1 MKKTNHFY
9 RFCALALSCLLLIS
23 LLPVTQVLADGDGSI
38 HIKSAEDLQ
47 SLAHSCT
54 LDSWSRGKTVVLDND
69 IVLESDD
76 NLPIPT
82 FGGTF
87 NGNGHTISGLSI
99 TQSVSPAGLFGVLQK
114 DAVIKNLNVE
124 GTITPSGDSENVGG
138 IVGENHGT
146 IENCTFNGSVSGKR
160 SVGGIA
166 GRNLATGIV
175 RACGAS
181 GAIFGQNMTGGIVGE
196 NLGSIVSCRGR
207 AYVNIEST
215 DPSIDLSD
223 LSLDFSLDLSSLS
236 RLDTLNIA
244 TDTGGIAGYSS
255 GAIASSTN
263 YAAIGYQHIGYNVG
277 GVVGR
282 SSGQILACSNEG
294 AVCGRKDVGG
304 IIGQMEPYIR
314 MEVSEGLLQ
323 RLKTQFGE
331 LNGLINTAANHAEG
345 GSNEIASRLNSM
357 SGYVDNAV
365 NELDNI
371 RLNASIDS
379 AVSGDGSHSSDTSIS
394 GGKGTAAGVDHEH
407 SDSGHSTTIWGG
419 SAAGADVNHDG
430 SASGVI
436 TGSTQ
441 IVAAPDLGGLTS
453 SINGLSSQVT
463 MLNSAA
469 SGTVGTLTN
478 DIRAISN
485 KFNEISSTVLG
496 ALSDSG
502 SSDIISDTSSVDID
516 AVTLGKVSL
525 SRNSGSVY
533 GDVNTG
539 GIAGSMA
546 IEYSL
551 DPEDDV
557 SEHLSNLY
565 RKQYEYKSII
575 QSCVNNG
582 DVTGKRSYVGGIV
595 GRMDLGYLTACET
608 SSCSVTNE
616 NGSYTGGIAGL
627 TGATVHGSF
636 AKCTLSGK
644 KYVGGIVGSGVQES
658 VDGSKSTVSWN
669 YSLVSI
675 TDCQQYQ
682 GAISGSD
689 TGTFTYNYYVSD
701 DLPGINRQG
710 YVGRAEPI
718 SYSELLALSDLPESM
733 KSFTL
738 KFVADDKTVLSR
750 TFNYGDSIDESDIPE
765 PPAKSGYHVHWDR
778 TDFANLHF
786 DATVT
791 AVYEAYTPG
800 LASEQTRESGQ
811 AVILIE
817 GNYND
822 GDAITVTAQPLTPA
836 AFDVQ
841 SGTVL
846 DRVKGYF
853 SCLSRG
859 EMPSMVANAEVL
871 EQWQIELADDG
882 QDTHTVRYLPPDGQK
897 ELRIYVRENGGSWQ
911 EADCGTMGSYIT
923 FPTSGDSVE
932 FAAVRTLDVWGI
944 WLGVLAVLAVLVLII
959 VLLVHR
965 HKRKARRRA
974 EAQAR
979 SMSAVSQAEQIVRGE
994 DAGTPTAG
1002 EKPAK
1007 ADDSTSA
1014 AVEETSQA
1022 DAPVMESAAI
1032 PAAVAA
1038 AAAAAP
1044 IVAAAVEGA
1053 ESAPAPDTVSTP
1065 AETVPSAD
1073 PDSIEARLA
1082 RAEEALRL
1090 LREERDARENVLTQP
1105 AVPPAPKK
1113 RKRRRFLPILI
1124 TILVL
1129 LGAAAVFFLRSDF
1142 KKDLEAYRLVE
1153 ARVKE
1158 DPMTMD
1164 ITVDASYGKLSLS
1177 ADASVART
1185 KTDDTTVT
1193 CIDRGGAALYY
1204 ANGAIYLEN
1213 GNSYAVGGAF
1223 PNYSELMDET
1233 AELCRTLTVT
1243 KSVDGQ
1249 EKRYTFAAEGDDAST
1264 LLRLLTSDE
1273 IADAASLSTIRV
1285 ELTAESGELM
1295 DVQFTAENSGD
1306 LQVNASAHFTDALAP
1321 VIPDDVLT
1329 AIRSD
1334 GDDDAS
1340 SSTLTD
1346 DALRLLG
1353 AWGVLT
1359 ADDLSADI
1367 ALSADCGPIVL
1378 SSTLQYDRSSIDGQ
1392 SYGSIQKNTLA
1403 VYFSDSKICDADG
1416 NSVDTASEQLVDASS
1431 LIDLCYQ
1438 SILNGSAG
1446 CEKVSDGYLY
1456 GLSLDSDAMRELA
1469 AAIAPDI
1476 KSQDVTFSSGRISV
1490 RVSEQGEL
1498 QSVNVSCSGALHLIL
1513 SDAPASLSAVITP
1526 AGRVFSIPQPALN
1539 ALKR

>member
-1 MKKTNHFY
+1 MKNTNHFY
-9 RFCALALSCLLLIS
+9 RFCALALSCLLLMS
-23 LLPVTQVLADGDGSI
+23 LLPVTQVLADGDGAI

-69 IVLESDD
+69 IVLETDD

-87 NGNGHTISGLSI
+87 NGSGHTISGLSI
-99 TQSVSPAGLFGVLQK
+99 TQSVSPAGLFGVLQR

-124 GTITPSGDSENVGG
+124 GTVTPSGDSENVGG

-175 RACGAS
+175 RACDAS
-181 GAIFGQNMTGGIVGE
+181 GAIFGQSMTGGIVGE

-215 DPSIDLSD
+215 DPSIDLSE
-223 LSLDFSLDLSSLS
+223 LNLDFSLDLASLS
-236 RLDTLNIA
+236 RVDTLNIA

-323 RLKTQFGE
+323 RLKAQFGE
-331 LNGLINTAANHAEG
+331 LNGLVNTAANHAEG

-357 SGYVDNAV
+357 SGYVDSAV

-379 AVSGDGSHSSDTSIS
+379 AISGDGSHSSDTSIS
-394 GGKGTAAGVDHEH
+394 GGKDAAAGVEHEH
-407 SDSGHSTTIWGG
+407 SNSGHSTTVWGG
-419 SAAGADVNHDG
+419 SAAGADVSHDG
-430 SASGVI
+430 SASGAI

-496 ALSDSG
+496 ALSDSS
-502 SSDIISDTSSVDID
+502 SSDIVSDTSSVDID

-525 SRNSGSVY
+525 SRNSGAVY

-557 SEHLSNLY
+557 SEHLSSLY

-582 DVTGKRSYVGGIV
+582 DVTGKRSYAGGIV

-608 SSCSVTNE
+608 SSCTVTNE
-616 NGSYTGGIAGL
+616 NGNYTGGIAGL
-627 TGATVHGSF
+627 TGATVLGNFS
-636 AKCTLSGK
+636 KCTLSGK

-675 TDCQQYQ
+675 TDCQQYE

-689 TGTFTYNYYVSD
+689 MGTFEHNYYVSD

-710 YVGRAEPI
+710 YAGRAEPI
-718 SYSELLALSDLPESM
+718 SYSQLLALSDLPESM

-750 TFNYGDSIDESDIPE
+750 TFHYGDSIDESDIPE

-778 TDFANLHF
+778 TDFTNLHF
-786 DATVT
+786 DTTVT

-811 AVILIE
+811 AVILVE

-822 GDAITVTAQPLTPA
+822 GDTITVTAQPLTPE

-859 EMPSMVANAEVL
+859 EMPSMLANAEVL
-871 EQWQIELADDG
+871 EQWRIELADDG

-959 VLLVHR
+959 ILLVRR
-965 HKRKARRRA
+965 HKRKARKRA
-974 EAQAR
+974 EALAR

-994 DAGTPTAG
+994 DTNTSAESTA
-1002 EKPAK
+1002 PAK
-1007 ADDSTSA
+1007 AGMSTA
-1014 AVEETSQA
+1014 DEETVQA
-1022 DAPVMESAAI
+1022 DTPVTESEAV
-1032 PAAVAA
+1032 PAAMAA
-1038 AAAAAP
+1038 AAATAP
-1044 IVAAAVEGA
+1044 IVAAAVEGS
-1053 ESAPAPDTVSTP
+1053 ESTPAPDTVSTP
-1065 AETVPSAD
+1065 AEPAPAAD

-1082 RAEEALRL
+1082 RAEEELRL
-1090 LREERDARENVLTQP
+1090 LREERDARESVLTQP

-1129 LGAAAVFFLRSDF
+1129 LGAAAAFFLRSDF
-1142 KKDLEAYRLVE
+1142 RKDLEAYRLVE

-1164 ITVDASYGKLSLS
+1164 VTVDASYGKISLS
-1177 ADASVART
+1177 ADASVARM
-1185 KTDDTTVT
+1185 KTDDASIT
-1193 CIDRGGAALYY
+1193 CINRDGAALYY
-1204 ANGAIYLEN
+1204 ANGKIYLEN
-1213 GNSYAVGGAF
+1213 GKSYAVGGAF

-1249 EKRYTFAAEGDDAST
+1249 EKSYTFTAEGDDASA

-1273 IADAASLSTIRV
+1273 IADAAALSTIRV

-1295 DVQFTAENSGD
+1295 NVSFTAENSGD
-1306 LQVNASAHFTDALAP
+1306 LRVEATATFTDASAP

-1329 AIRSD
+1329 AIRS
-1334 GDDDAS
+1334 GSSDDDAV

-1353 AWGVLT
+1353 AWSALT

-1378 SSTLQYDRSSIDGQ
+1378 NSTLQYDRSSIDGQ
-1392 SYGSIQKNTLA
+1392 SYGSIRKNTLA
-1403 VYFSDSKICDADG
+1403 VYFSGSKICDADG
-1416 NSVDTASEQLVDASS
+1416 SSVDTASQQLVDASS
-1431 LIDLCYQ
+1431 LIDLCYR
-1438 SILNGSAG
+1438 SILNGGAG

-1456 GLSLDSDAMRELA
+1456 GLSLDSDAMGELA

-1526 AGRVFSIPQPALN
+1526 AGRAFSIPQPALN
-1539 ALKR
+1539 ALKQ

>member
-23 LLPVTQVLADGDGSI
+23 LLPVTQVLADGDGAI
-38 HIKSAEDLQ
+38 HIKSAEDLR

-69 IVLESDD
+69 IELTDD
-76 NLPIPT
+76 DELPIPT

-87 NGNGHTISGLSI
+87 NGNGHTISSLSI

-124 GTITPSGDSENVGG
+124 GTVTPSGDSENIGG

-146 IENCTFNGSVSGKR
+146 IESCTFNGSVSGKR

-175 RACGAS
+175 RACEAS
-181 GAIFGQNMTGGIVGE
+181 GAIFGQSMTGGIVGE

-223 LSLDFSLDLSSLS
+223 LSLDFSLDLASLS

-263 YAAIGYQHIGYNVG
+263 YAAVGYQHIGYNVG

-282 SSGQILACSNEG
+282 SSGQVLACSNEG
-294 AVCGRKDVGG
+294 AICGRKDVGG
-304 IIGQMEPYIR
+304 IAGQMEPYVR
-314 MEVSEGLLQ
+314 TQVSASQLSRIQSQIKELDSLVKKAVNDAEYGSSEISD
-323 RLKTQFGE
+323 RLD
-331 LNGLINTAANHAEG
+331 LISGYLSDASDAANDVTIDVDPDAIPQPSISIDGDFDPDDFDPENPTLPDINVSFDQDFDVSDVVTVSNINMVVGSVTAANSQLSLITENVKNTSTA
-345 GSNEIASRLNSM
+345 L
-357 SGYVDNAV
+357 
-365 NELDNI
+365 
-371 RLNASIDS
+371 S
-379 AVSGDGSHSSDTSIS
+379 A
-394 GGKGTAAGVDHEH
+394 
-407 SDSGHSTTIWGG
+407 
-419 SAAGADVNHDG
+419 
-430 SASGVI
+430 
-436 TGSTQ
+436 
-441 IVAAPDLGGLTS
+441 
-453 SINGLSSQVT
+453 
-463 MLNSAA
+463 
-469 SGTVGTLTN
+469 
-478 DIRAISN
+478 DIRNISS
-485 KFNEISSTVLG
+485 KFNELTNTMFSAISSLTGGTDDLIVD
-496 ALSDSG
+496 A
-502 SSDIISDTSSVDID
+502 SSVDINS
-516 AVTLGKVSL
+516 VTLGKVSL
-525 SRNSGSVY
+525 SRNSGAVY

-546 IEYSL
+546 IEYTL

-557 SEHLSNLY
+557 TGHLSNIY

-575 QSCVNNG
+575 QKCVNTG
-582 DVTGKRSYVGGIV
+582 DVAGKRSYVGGIV

-608 SSCSVTNE
+608 SSCTITNE

-627 TGATVHGSF
+627 TGATVLGNFS
-636 AKCTLSGK
+636 KCTLSGK
-644 KYVGGIVGSGVQES
+644 KYVGGIVGSGVQEN
-658 VDGSKSTVSWN
+658 VDGSGSSVRWN
-669 YSLVSI
+669 YSLVDI

-689 TGTFTYNYYVSD
+689 TGTFEHNYYVSD

-710 YVGRAEPI
+710 YAGRAEPI
-718 SYSELLALSDLPESM
+718 SYSQLLALSDLPESM

-738 KFVADDKTVLSR
+738 TFVADNKTVLSR

-765 PPAKSGYHVHWDR
+765 PPTKSGCHVHWDR
-778 TDFANLHF
+778 TDLTNLHF
-786 DATVT
+786 DTVVT

-800 LASEQTRESGQ
+800 LDSEQTRESGQ
-811 AVILIE
+811 AVILVE

-822 GDAITVTAQPLTPA
+822 GDTITVTAQPLTPA

-871 EQWQIELADDG
+871 EQWRIELADDG

-897 ELRIYVRENGGSWQ
+897 ELRIYTREDGGSWQ
-911 EADCGTMGSYIT
+911 EADCGTMGSYLT
-923 FPTSGDSVE
+923 FSTSGDSVE

-944 WLGVLAVLAVLVLII
+944 WLGVLAVLAVLILII

-974 EAQAR
+974 EALAR
-979 SMSAVSQAEQIVRGE
+979 SASAVSQAEQIVRGE
-994 DAGTPTAG
+994 DANASTAD
-1002 EKPAK
+1002 EAPAK
-1007 ADDSTSA
+1007 TGAPAST
-1014 AVEETSQA
+1014 AVEDTTQA
-1022 DAPVMESAAI
+1022 DAPVSAESTAV
-1032 PAAVAA
+1032 PAAVAVA
-1038 AAAAAP
+1038 ATAAP
-1044 IVAAAVEGA
+1044 VVTAAVEGA
-1053 ESAPAPDTVSTP
+1053 ESVPTSEPAPA
-1065 AETVPSAD
+1065 AD

-1082 RAEEALRL
+1082 RAEEELRL
-1090 LREERDARENVLTQP
+1090 LREKREARENVLTQP

-1113 RKRRRFLPILI
+1113 RRHRRFLPILI

-1129 LGAAAVFFLRSDF
+1129 LGAAAAFFLHSDF

-1164 ITVDASYGKLSLS
+1164 VTVDASYGKISLS

-1185 KTDDTTVT
+1185 KKGGAPIT
-1193 CIDRGGAALYY
+1193 CIDRDGAALYY
-1204 ANGAIYLEN
+1204 ADGAIYLEN
-1213 GNSYAVGGAF
+1213 GKSYAVGGAF
-1223 PNYSELMDET
+1223 PNYAELMDETAELMDET

-1249 EKRYTFAAEGDDAST
+1249 EKRYTLTAEGDDAST

-1273 IADAASLSTIRV
+1273 IANAASLSAIRV
-1285 ELTAESGELM
+1285 DLTAESGELM
-1295 DVQFTAENSGD
+1295 DVSFTAENSGD
-1306 LQVNASAHFTDALAP
+1306 LRVEAAAHFTDALAP

-1329 AIRSD
+1329 AIHS
-1334 GDDDAS
+1334 GSNDDA
-1340 SSTLTD
+1340 STLTD
-1346 DALRLLG
+1346 NALRLLG
-1353 AWGVLT
+1353 AWGELT

-1378 SSTLQYDRSSIDGQ
+1378 NSTLQYDRSSIDGQ
-1392 SYGSIQKNTLA
+1392 SYGSIQKNALA
-1403 VYFSDSKICDADG
+1403 VYFSGSKICDADG
-1416 NSVDTASEQLVDASS
+1416 NSVDTASQQLVDATS

-1446 CEKVSDGYLY
+1446 CDKVSDGYLY
-1456 GLSLDSDAMRELA
+1456 GLSLDSDAMSELA

-1476 KSQDVTFSSGRISV
+1476 KAQDVTFSSGRISV

-1498 QSVNVSCSGALHLIL
+1498 QSVNISCSGALHLIL
-1513 SDAPASLSAVITP
+1513 SDAPVSLSAVITP
-1526 AGRVFSIPQPALN
+1526 ADRAFSIPQPALN
-1539 ALKR
+1539 ALKQ

>member
-23 LLPVTQVLADGDGSI
+23 LLPVTQVLADGDGAI
-38 HIKSAEDLQ
+38 HIKSAEDLR

-69 IVLESDD
+69 IELTDD
-76 NLPIPT
+76 DELPIPT

-124 GTITPSGDSENVGG
+124 GTVTPSGDSENIGG

-146 IENCTFNGSVSGKR
+146 IESCTFNGSVSGKR

-175 RACGAS
+175 RACEAS
-181 GAIFGQNMTGGIVGE
+181 GAIFGQSMTGGIVGE

-223 LSLDFSLDLSSLS
+223 LSLDFSLDLASLS

-263 YAAIGYQHIGYNVG
+263 YAAVGYQHIGYNVG

-294 AVCGRKDVGG
+294 AICGRKDVGG
-304 IIGQMEPYIR
+304 IAGQMEPYVR
-314 MEVSEGLLQ
+314 TQVSASQLSRIQSQIKELDSLVKKAVNDAEYGSSEISD
-323 RLKTQFGE
+323 RLD
-331 LNGLINTAANHAEG
+331 LISGYLSDASDAANDVTIDVDPDAIPQPSISIDGDFDPDDFDPENPTLPDINVSFDQDFDVSDVVTVSNINMVVGSVTAANSQLSLITENVKNTSTA
-345 GSNEIASRLNSM
+345 L
-357 SGYVDNAV
+357 
-365 NELDNI
+365 
-371 RLNASIDS
+371 S
-379 AVSGDGSHSSDTSIS
+379 A
-394 GGKGTAAGVDHEH
+394 
-407 SDSGHSTTIWGG
+407 
-419 SAAGADVNHDG
+419 
-430 SASGVI
+430 
-436 TGSTQ
+436 
-441 IVAAPDLGGLTS
+441 
-453 SINGLSSQVT
+453 
-463 MLNSAA
+463 
-469 SGTVGTLTN
+469 
-478 DIRAISN
+478 DIRNISS
-485 KFNEISSTVLG
+485 KFNELTNTMFSAISSLTGGTDDLIVD
-496 ALSDSG
+496 A
-502 SSDIISDTSSVDID
+502 SSVDINS
-516 AVTLGKVSL
+516 VTLGKVSL
-525 SRNSGSVY
+525 SRNSGAVY

-546 IEYSL
+546 IEYTL

-557 SEHLSNLY
+557 TGHLSNIY

-575 QSCVNNG
+575 QKCVNTG
-582 DVTGKRSYVGGIV
+582 DVSGKRSYVGGIV
-595 GRMDLGYLTACET
+595 GRMDLGYLTASET
-608 SSCSVTNE
+608 SSCTITNE

-627 TGATVHGSF
+627 TGATVLGNFS
-636 AKCTLSGK
+636 KCTLSGK
-644 KYVGGIVGSGVQES
+644 KYVGGIVGSGVQEN
-658 VDGSKSTVSWN
+658 VDGSGSSVRWN
-669 YSLVSI
+669 YSLVDI

-689 TGTFTYNYYVSD
+689 TGTFEHNYYVSD

-710 YVGRAEPI
+710 YAGRAEPI
-718 SYSELLALSDLPESM
+718 SYSQLLALSDLPESM

-738 KFVADDKTVLSR
+738 TFVADDKTVLSR

-765 PPAKSGYHVHWDR
+765 PPAKSGCHVHWDR
-778 TDFANLHF
+778 TDLTNLHF
-786 DATVT
+786 DTVVT
-791 AVYEAYTPG
+791 AVYDAYTPG

-811 AVILIE
+811 AVILVE

-871 EQWQIELADDG
+871 EQWRIELADDG

-897 ELRIYVRENGGSWQ
+897 ELRIYTRENGGSWQ
-911 EADCGTMGSYIT
+911 EADCGTMGSYLT
-923 FPTSGDSVE
+923 FSTSGDSVE

-944 WLGVLAVLAVLVLII
+944 WLGVLAVLAVLILII

-974 EAQAR
+974 EALAR
-979 SMSAVSQAEQIVRGE
+979 SASAVSQAEQIVRGE
-994 DAGTPTAG
+994 DANASTAD
-1002 EKPAK
+1002 EAPAK
-1007 ADDSTSA
+1007 TGAPAST
-1014 AVEETSQA
+1014 AVEDATQA
-1022 DAPVMESAAI
+1022 DAPVSAESTAVPTAV
-1032 PAAVAA
+1032 AVAA
-1038 AAAAAP
+1038 TAAP
-1044 IVAAAVEGA
+1044 VVTAAVEHTESSSGA
-1053 ESAPAPDTVSTP
+1053 TPALAEPAPA
-1065 AETVPSAD
+1065 AD
-1073 PDSIEARLA
+1073 PGSIEARLA
-1082 RAEEALRL
+1082 RAEEELRL
-1090 LREERDARENVLTQP
+1090 LREEREARENVLTQP

-1113 RKRRRFLPILI
+1113 RRHRRFLPILI

-1129 LGAAAVFFLRSDF
+1129 LGAAAAFFLHSDF
-1142 KKDLEAYRLVE
+1142 RKDLEAYRLVE

-1164 ITVDASYGKLSLS
+1164 VTVDASYGRISLS

-1185 KTDDTTVT
+1185 KKDGAPIT
-1193 CIDRGGAALYY
+1193 CIDRDGAALYY
-1204 ANGAIYLEN
+1204 ADGAIYLEN
-1213 GNSYAVGGAF
+1213 GKSYAVGGAF
-1223 PNYSELMDET
+1223 PNYAELMDET

-1249 EKRYTFAAEGDDAST
+1249 EKRYTLTAEGDDAST

-1273 IADAASLSTIRV
+1273 IANAASLSAIRV
-1285 ELTAESGELM
+1285 DLTAESGELM
-1295 DVQFTAENSGD
+1295 DVSFTAENSGD
-1306 LQVNASAHFTDALAP
+1306 LRVEAAAHFTDALAP

-1329 AIRSD
+1329 AIHS
-1334 GDDDAS
+1334 GSNDDA
-1340 SSTLTD
+1340 STLTD
-1346 DALRLLG
+1346 NALRLLG
-1353 AWGVLT
+1353 AWGELT

-1378 SSTLQYDRSSIDGQ
+1378 NSTLQYDRSSIDGQ

-1403 VYFSDSKICDADG
+1403 VYFSGSKICDADG
-1416 NSVDTASEQLVDASS
+1416 NSVDTASQQLVDATS

-1446 CEKVSDGYLY
+1446 CDKVSDGYLY
-1456 GLSLDSDAMRELA
+1456 GLSLDSDAMSELA

-1476 KSQDVTFSSGRISV
+1476 KAQDVTFSSGRISV

-1498 QSVNVSCSGALHLIL
+1498 QSVNISCSGALHLIL
-1513 SDAPASLSAVITP
+1513 SDAPVSLSAVITP
-1526 AGRVFSIPQPALN
+1526 ADRAFSIPQPALN
-1539 ALKR
+1539 ALKQ